1 MAVLKR
7 IASDRVLQI
16 TTVIACLSLFLAR
29 PRLAD
34 IHFATLWSVLGMLTL
49 IQIFE
54 YLHVL
59 DVAAYHLTS
68 HAPNARW
75 LTWQFMLLA
84 FGSGMFLTNDIT
96 VLTLVPLY
104 LRIAR
109 KHALPQILPVT
120 LIGMTANLGS
130 AATPFGNPHNIFLV
144 SHFVVSPAT
153 FFSWSLPLAVCSVL
167 FLFALSFFVK
177 PRPIPPI
184 SIANVQIAPR
194 PFLVALGV
202 AALIFLGVFK
212 LIPPWVGT
220 IAAIVVALGVAPIIM
235 GNVDYALVLTF
246 VLFFVVVS
254 DISQVGAISH
264 TLSALEGDHL
274 SVYLSALG
282 ISQFI
287 SNVPATILLAPFT
300 GHAQALIYGANLG
313 GLGSLVASMANL
325 LTFKQ
330 YCAEGS
336 GNTRTF
342 FAGFAALNGLGLVV
356 MGAIGWVLLS
366 IMA

>member
-1 MAVLKR
+1 MAVWKR

-16 TTVIACLSLFLAR
+16 TTVIAGLSLLLAR

-68 HAPNARW
+68 HAPDARR
-75 LTWQFMLLA
+75 LTWMFMLLA

-109 KHALPQILPVT
+109 KHQLPQILPVS

-130 AATPFGNPHNIFLV
+130 AVTPFGNPHNIFLV
-144 SHFVVSPAT
+144 SHFTVAPST
-153 FFSWSLPLAVCSVL
+153 FFRWSLPLAVCSIL
-167 FLFALSFFVK
+167 FLFALSFFVE
-177 PRPIPPI
+177 PRPVPTI

-194 PFLVALGV
+194 PFIVALGV
-202 AALIFLGVFK
+202 ALLIFLGVFK
-212 LIPPWVGT
+212 IIPPYVGT
-220 IAAIVVALGVAPIIM
+220 CVAIIVALGVAPRIM
-235 GNVDYALVLTF
+235 ANVDYALVLTF

-254 DISQVGAISH
+254 NISQVSVISD
-264 TLSALEGDHL
+264 TLKALEGDHL
-274 SVYLSALG
+274 SVYFSALG
-282 ISQFI
+282 VSQFI
-287 SNVPATILLAPFT
+287 SNVPATILLARFT

-336 GNTRTF
+336 ASPRRF
-342 FAGFAALNGLGLVV
+342 FAGFAALNGIGLVV
-356 MGAIGWVLLS
+356 MGAVGWFLLTLT
-366 IMA
+366 A